1 MQMYIPMFLAVN
13 TVGWMML
20 AMAAVKVLT
29 IKALIISKIA
39 FVISAILTIKKLFET
54 ATEK

>member
-13 TVGWMML
+13 AVGWMLL

-29 IKALIISKIA
+29 IKALVLSKLA
-39 FVISAILTIKKLFET
+39 FVLAAVLTIKKLFET
-54 ATEK
+54 ASEK